1 MNVVAMV
8 NLDRPIIRI
17 CDLDQADEYAE
28 IEFATQ
34 EEANAA
40 VTPLNE
46 IIKTATHIDFK
57 SAA

>member
-17 CDLDQADEYAE
+17 CDLDQADEWAE

-34 EEANAA
+34 EEADAA

-46 IIKTATHIDFK
+46 ILKTATHIDFK

>member
-17 CDLDQADEYAE
+17 CELDQAYEYAE